1 MRANR
6 EARWAPRAAK
16 LAAAVT
22 DTRVH
27 HTDTLVLGSGLAG
40 LYFALQ
46 VADRRKVTI
55 LTKHQCESSNT
66 RWAQGGISAVFA
78 PEDSLEAHVADTLEV
93 GVGLCREDM
102 VRRAV
107 ELGPGLVASLAD
119 DYGVLFDRVGG
130 SEDAPFELARE
141 GGHSQRRVV
150 HHRDMTGA
158 EIGRALIEAAA
169 RHPNIEIREHHDVID
184 LLSWA
189 KVDGTPGCFGCY
201 ALDIQRDQVIAFV
214 APITVLAT
222 GGAGKVYRY
231 TSNPHVATGDGIAMA
246 YRIGAQ
252 IGNLEFMQFHP
263 TILFHPDARSF
274 LISEALRG
282 EGGVL
287 RTVNGADL
295 MKDKHPMASLAPRD
309 VVAREIDAELKRSGA
324 THVVLDMTALD
335 PDFIVDRFPAIHA
348 RCMATG
354 IDMRK
359 IAIPVV
365 PAAHYTCGGVVVDP
379 WGRTSIPGL
388 LAIGEV
394 AMSGMHGACRLA
406 SNSLLEAVCLARGAA
421 EVFED
426 FGRAPPAKVELWNER
441 DAVDS
446 SEAVMVTANWEEVRA
461 LMWNYVGIVRSDK
474 RLARARR
481 RLDMLL
487 QEIREYYWR
496 YRVTR
501 DVLELRSIA
510 QVGSLIVESAL
521 RRRESRGLHYTLD
534 FPETDPAQAHE
545 TIFTRHDSRTPTDTP

>member
-1 MRANR
+1 MA
-6 EARWAPRAAK
+6 ARAAK
-16 LAAAVT
+16 LAATVPH
-22 DTRVH
+22 TRIH

-55 LTKHQCESSNT
+55 LTKHQRESSNT

-78 PEDSLEAHVADTLEV
+78 PEDSLDAHVADTLEV
-93 GVGLCREDM
+93 GAGLCRESM

-107 ELGPGLVASLAD
+107 ELGPRLVRSLAD
-119 DYGVLFDRVGG
+119 DFGVKFDRVGG
-130 SEDAPFELARE
+130 SEGAPFELGRE

-158 EIGRALIEAAA
+158 EIERALIEAVE
-169 RHPNIEIREHHDVID
+169 RHPNIEILEHHDVID

-189 KVDGTPGCFGCY
+189 KVDGSTGCFGCY
-201 ALDIQRDQVIAFV
+201 ALDIERDEVIAFV
-214 APITVLAT
+214 SPVTVLAT

-246 YRIGAQ
+246 YRIGAEV
-252 IGNLEFMQFHP
+252 GNLEFMQFHP
-263 TILFHPDARSF
+263 TILFHPDAKSF

-282 EGGVL
+282 EGGIL
-287 RTVNGADL
+287 RTIGGADL
-295 MKDKHPMASLAPRD
+295 MTDRHPMASLAPRD

-324 THVVLDMTALD
+324 SHVVLDMTHLD

-348 RCMATG
+348 RCMAIG

-359 IAIPVV
+359 TPIPVV

-406 SNSLLEAVCLARGAA
+406 SNSLLEAVVLAKGAA
-421 EVFED
+421 EVCDE
-426 FGRAPPAKVELWNER
+426 FGRTPPSKVETWNEAN
-441 DAVDS
+441 AVDS
-446 SEAVMVTANWEEVRA
+446 HEAVMVTANWEEVRA

-481 RLDMLL
+481 RLDILH
-487 QEIREYYWR
+487 QEIREYYWH

-510 QVGSLIVESAL
+510 LVGYLMVESAS

-534 FPETDPAQAHE
+534 YPDTDPGQATE
-545 TIFTRHDSRTPTDTP
+545 TIFTRQDGP

>member
-1 MRANR
+1 M
-6 EARWAPRAAK
+6 P
-16 LAAAVT
+16 
-22 DTRVH
+22 DSRVH

-55 LTKHQCESSNT
+55 LTKHRRESSNT

-93 GVGLCREDM
+93 GGGLCRDGM

-107 ELGPGLVASLAD
+107 ELGPGLVGSLAKF
-119 DYGVLFDRVGG
+119 GVQFDRVGG
-130 SEDAPFELARE
+130 NVDAPFVLGRE

-158 EIGRALIEAAA
+158 EVERALIEAVE
-169 RHPNIEIREHHDVID
+169 RHPNIEIREHHDAID

-189 KVDGTPGCFGCY
+189 KVDGTSGCFGCY
-201 ALDIQRDQVIAFV
+201 ALDIEHDQVRAFV

-246 YRIGAQ
+246 YRIGAEV
-252 IGNLEFMQFHP
+252 GNLEFMQFHP

-282 EGGVL
+282 EGGIL
-287 RTVNGADL
+287 RTTTGADL
-295 MKDKHPMASLAPRD
+295 MADRHAMGSLAPRD

-324 THVVLDMTALD
+324 SNVVLDMTHLD
-335 PDFIVDRFPAIHA
+335 PDFMVDRFPAIHA

-354 IDMRK
+354 VDMRK
-359 IAIPVV
+359 TPIPVV

-379 WGRTSIPGL
+379 WGRSSIPGL
-388 LAIGEV
+388 MAIGEV

-406 SNSLLEAVCLARGAA
+406 SNSLLEAVVLARGAA

-426 FGRAPPAKVELWNER
+426 FGRAPPPKVDLWNER

-446 SEAVMVTANWEEVRA
+446 HEAVMVTANWEEVRA

-481 RLDMLL
+481 RLEVLD

-510 QVGSLIVESAL
+510 QVGSLIVESAS

-534 FPETDPAQAHE
+534 YPETDPAQAHE
-545 TIFTRHDSRTPTDTP
+545 TIFTRHDAP